1 LLVQIRRSW
10 FQSFVSTTG
19 THQRPARPTSS
30 VQPTRSSPAS
40 RDKPQSSLDHLAR
53 DDQLSAL
60 HRRTHLSLRDLERR
74 EFARSCRRKP

>member
-40 RDKPQSSLDHLAR
+40 RATSHS
-53 DDQLSAL
+53 
-60 HRRTHLSLRDLERR
+60 RRWTT
-74 EFARSCRRKP
+74 